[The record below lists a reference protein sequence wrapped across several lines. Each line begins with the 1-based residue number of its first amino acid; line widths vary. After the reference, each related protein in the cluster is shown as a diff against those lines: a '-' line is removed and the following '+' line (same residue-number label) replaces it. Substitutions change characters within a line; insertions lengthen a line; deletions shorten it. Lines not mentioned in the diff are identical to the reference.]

1 MGLAFSRV
9 RGVGTRRQSWSPVE
23 KVAMAFQRLD
33 GGVSGLF
40 GPQGE
45 GEGETEASVSAI

>member
-1 MGLAFSRV
+1 MGLALS
-9 RGVGTRRQSWSPVE
+9 TRRQSWSPAG

-45 GEGETEASVSAI
+45 REGESEASVSAI